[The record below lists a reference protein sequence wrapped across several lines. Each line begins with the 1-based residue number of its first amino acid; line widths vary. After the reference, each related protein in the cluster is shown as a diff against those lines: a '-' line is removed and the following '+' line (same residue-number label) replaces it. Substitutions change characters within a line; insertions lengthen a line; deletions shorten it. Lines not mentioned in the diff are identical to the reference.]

1 MSLSCHI
8 HLSLWCFPL
17 PDGSQY
23 LPVNCRTVESAS
35 TVCGSVA
42 STRYRSPWRN
52 VPQFPSRPVWGR
64 DWSRSARM
72 SHKTSAGNFCP
83 LSILL
88 TRPSWPPPP
97 WPEEN
102 GAVNRQWSNCNYLN
116 CNLSRLVSRPIT
128 SNYTTAWG
136 ARWSGEHLDSTL
148 FFSLSSDLPDVC
160 CFWQQVIKTLIFPII
175 FLLCFPPV
183 FWEII

>member
-1 MSLSCHI
+1 MKLRLRQPSPILENSNDFCTPFIDPSLVRPGPGPVLHQLIFLSRSASHQSLSSVLDSATLEIKNWPIMSLTV
-8 HLSLWCFPL
+8 SLWCSLL

-23 LPVNCRTVESAS
+23 LAVNCRTVESAS

-52 VPQFPSRPVWGR
+52 VPQFPSRLVWGP

-72 SHKTSAGNFCP
+72 SHKTSAGNFCH

-88 TRPSWPPPP
+88 TRPCWPPPP

-102 GAVNRQWSNCNYLN
+102 GAVNRQ
-116 CNLSRLVSRPIT
+116 
-128 SNYTTAWG
+128 
-136 ARWSGEHLDSTL
+136 
-148 FFSLSSDLPDVC
+148 
-160 CFWQQVIKTLIFPII
+160 
-175 FLLCFPPV
+175 
-183 FWEII
+183 